1 MYNDVIILELL
12 REYLNLTKTTMDIQI
27 ATLCD
32 HAADYN
38 GKMIISGTF
47 ETLAARQ
54 FPVVHPHC
62 CLALRICVTPEDTGA
77 HKMAINFIDEDGKQI
92 DPKMPLKADFPV
104 ELPDSISFL
113 SRNLVLNLQGLKF
126 EKEGVYFVDVSI
138 DEELMT
144 RVPLRVVDATKLEQ
158 QQQAAQ

>member
-1 MYNDVIILELL
+1 
-12 REYLNLTKTTMDIQI
+12 MDIQI

-38 GKMIISGTF
+38 GKMVISGTF
-47 ETLAARQ
+47 ETLATRS
-54 FPVVHPHC
+54 FPVIHPHC
-62 CLALRICVTPEDTGA
+62 CLALRVCVTPEDSGS
-77 HKMAINFIDEDGKQI
+77 HKMTINFIDEDGNKI
-92 DPKMPLKADFPV
+92 DSKMPLKADFPV

-126 EKEGVYFVDVSI
+126 EKEGVYFVDVAV

-144 RVPLRVVDATKLEQ
+144 RIPLRVVDANNLPQ
-158 QQQAAQ
+158 QQPA

>member
-1 MYNDVIILELL
+1 
-12 REYLNLTKTTMDIQI
+12 MDIQI

-38 GKMIISGTF
+38 GKMVISGTF
-47 ETLAARQ
+47 ETLATQ
-54 FPVVHPHC
+54 TFPVVHPHC
-62 CLALRICVTPEDTGA
+62 CLALRICVTPEDSGS
-77 HKMAINFIDEDGKQI
+77 HKMAINFIDEDGNKI

-104 ELPDSISFL
+104 ELPESISFL

-126 EKEGVYFVDVSI
+126 DKEGVYFVDVSV

-144 RVPLRVVDATKLEQ
+144 RIPLRVVDANTLKKEADK
-158 QQQAAQ
+158 QAIS

>member
-1 MYNDVIILELL
+1 
-12 REYLNLTKTTMDIQI
+12 MDIQI

-47 ETLAARQ
+47 ETLATRT

-62 CLALRICVTPEDTGA
+62 CLALRICVTPEDSGD
-77 HKMAINFIDEDGKQI
+77 HKMSINFIDEDGNKI

-104 ELPDSISFL
+104 ELPDNISFL

-126 EKEGVYFVDVSI
+126 EKEGVYFVDISV

-144 RVPLRVVDATKLEQ
+144 RVPLRVLDAKNLPQ
-158 QQQAAQ
+158 QQNAPA